1 MHNYRPSL
9 RLEVRQPL
17 EQRQVP
23 SCIFPAAERQSSDGS
38 GKSSGHD
45 RTAPAKLRRSFLG
58 AKASTDSKDHTYRHA
73 QANQVS
79 YKLGKS
85 RLGVV
90 QHGQGRSGTEEQYIN
105 SSGHHKPKKQRRA
118 QAPDQARSRS
128 GGASGQEETAGEPKN
143 SSKQDAVTHWS
154 RKYFAL
160 NCAAQ
165 HAG

>member
-9 RLEVRQPL
+9 RLEVRPSL
-17 EQRQVP
+17 EQRPVP
-23 SCIFPAAERQSSDGS
+23 SCIFPAAERQSTDGS
-38 GKSSGHD
+38 GKSSSHD

-90 QHGQGRSGTEEQYIN
+90 QHGIGRSGTKEKQVN
-105 SSGHHKPKKQRRA
+105 SSGYHKPKKQRRA

-128 GGASGQEETAGEPKN
+128 GGASGEKKTEGEPKN
-143 SSKQDAVTHWS
+143 SSEQDAVTNWS
-154 RKYFAL
+154 
-160 NCAAQ
+160 
-165 HAG
+165 